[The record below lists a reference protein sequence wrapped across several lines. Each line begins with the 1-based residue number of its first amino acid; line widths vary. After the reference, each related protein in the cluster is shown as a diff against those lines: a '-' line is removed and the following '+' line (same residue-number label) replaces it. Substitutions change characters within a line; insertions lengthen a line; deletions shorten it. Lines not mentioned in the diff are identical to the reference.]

1 MLKLGNY
8 GVTTAYLYD
17 YKGNNIGECLDTP
30 NNVAYAFAVNKKAHS
45 ARGILGEYDKKD
57 IKSRKQTALNNA
69 KYHSKYV
76 KFY

>member
-1 MLKLGNY
+1 MKLGNY

-30 NNVAYAFAVNKKAHS
+30 NNVAYAFVINKKVRS
-45 ARGILGEYDKKD
+45 AKGLLGVYDEKD
-57 IKSRKQTALNNA
+57 IDSRQQTALDNA